1 VLAVFAYDP
10 TDWHELFVAT
20 TGAGAALAGLV
31 FVAVSIN
38 IERILKFPGL
48 PERALETVLLLLSV
62 VVVSIIGLVP
72 GQDHVALGI
81 ELMITG
87 LLFAGVIW
95 RIALRTKLSGDEPKM
110 WLTERLVVLG
120 WGTLPFVIGGLSV
133 LATNGAGLYWI
144 AFGIVGAIVGAVA
157 NAWVLLVEILR

>member
-1 VLAVFAYDP
+1 VVAVFAYDP
-10 TDWHELFVAT
+10 TEWHELFVAT
-20 TGAGAALAGLV
+20 AGAGAALAGLV

-62 VVVSIIGLVP
+62 VVVSIIGLIP
-72 GQDHVALGI
+72 GQDHVAFGI
-81 ELMITG
+81 ELLVAS
-87 LLFAGVIW
+87 LLATYVIW
-95 RIALRTKLSGDEPKM
+95 RLALGAKLSGKESKL
-110 WLTERLVVLG
+110 WLAERLGLLA

-133 LATNGAGLYWI
+133 LVTNGAGLYWI